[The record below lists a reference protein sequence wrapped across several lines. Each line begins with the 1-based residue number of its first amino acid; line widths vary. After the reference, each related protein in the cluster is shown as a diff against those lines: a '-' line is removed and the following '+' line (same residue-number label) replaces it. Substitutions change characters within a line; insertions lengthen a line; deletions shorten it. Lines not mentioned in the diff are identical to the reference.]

1 MVEAEI
7 DVLREMGVEIKCGV
21 EVGKDVTF
29 DELRKEGYQAF
40 YIAIGC
46 QGGRRAGIPGED
58 APGVMTAV
66 DFLKAVAD
74 NEDYKVYGKTVVIG
88 GGNVAID
95 VARTNVRC
103 GAESIAMYC
112 LEDEGHMPAS
122 QEEVSE
128 AKEEGIDLNCG
139 WGPKEILSE
148 NGRVTGVVFKKCV
161 SVFDEEGKF
170 NPVYDENNT
179 ITVPCENVFVS
190 IGQSIEWGNLL
201 EGSKVKLGPG
211 NRAIADSLTYQ
222 SGQGDIFVGGD
233 VYTGPK
239 FAIDAIAAG
248 KEGAVSIHR
257 FVQPHTS
264 MTIGRNRRQFI
275 ELDKENIVV
284 EEYDNSSRQIPGYS
298 ASVEERKHSFR
309 DVKQT
314 FTEEQVKAETARC
327 LGCGASVVDENKC
340 IGCGICTTKC
350 EFDAIHLFREH
361 PECSR
366 MYKSED
372 KMKVILPY
380 MIKREVKIKMNKN
393 KKDKK

>member
-1 MVEAEI
+1 M
-7 DVLREMGVEIKCGV
+7 
-21 EVGKDVTF
+21 
-29 DELRKEGYQAF
+29 
-40 YIAIGC
+40 
-46 QGGRRAGIPGED
+46 
-58 APGVMTAV
+58 
-66 DFLKAVAD
+66 
-74 NEDYKVYGKTVVIG
+74 
-88 GGNVAID
+88 AID

-222 SGQGDIFVGGD
+222 SGQGDIFVGETCTPGLNLPL
-233 VYTGPK
+233 TPLRQEKRGP
-239 FAIDAIAAG
+239 FPFT
-248 KEGAVSIHR
+248 VS
-257 FVQPHTS
+257 
-264 MTIGRNRRQFI
+264 
-275 ELDKENIVV
+275 
-284 EEYDNSSRQIPGYS
+284 YS
-298 ASVEERKHSFR
+298 P
-309 DVKQT
+309 T
-314 FTEEQVKAETARC
+314 
-327 LGCGASVVDENKC
+327 
-340 IGCGICTTKC
+340 
-350 EFDAIHLFREH
+350 
-361 PECSR
+361 
-366 MYKSED
+366 
-372 KMKVILPY
+372 LP
-380 MIKREVKIKMNKN
+380 
-393 KKDKK
+393 